1 MVSNVQPLN
10 DSPRVSKRTC
20 SRLLA
25 CRGVTETKRAPPR
38 YSTPF
43 KTNGADADEVT
54 LAAVFL
60 TGFFRG
66 FATADD
72 DDGASALL
80 RPARRSAICCFSSSH
95 WPDSARRA
103 APAPQRAALPTSFAA
118 VIGRAAGSL
127 PADFPRALAL
137 TVPESPR

>member
-1 MVSNVQPLN
+1 MNAERQRA
-10 DSPRVSKRTC
+10 PRRAKGGLTGVDGQQHPAAKRLAGVSKRTC

-43 KTNGADADEVT
+43 KTNGADADEIT

-72 DDGASALL
+72 DDGASALFTPGEKIGHLLLQFQPLAGQRPVALLQHLNAL
-80 RPARRSAICCFSSSH
+80 RYRRH
-95 WPDSARRA
+95 
-103 APAPQRAALPTSFAA
+103 L
-118 VIGRAAGSL
+118 L
-127 PADFPRALAL
+127 L
-137 TVPESPR
+137 

>member
-1 MVSNVQPLN
+1 MVSNIQPLN
-10 DSPRVSKRTC
+10 DSPGVSKRTC

-43 KTNGADADEVT
+43 KTNGADADEIT

-95 WPDSARRA
+95 WPDSAPSRCSS
-103 APAPQRAALPTSFAA
+103 TSTRYVTD
-118 VIGRAAGSL
+118 VICCCNWACCWFTSCRFSASACVNCS
-127 PADFPRALAL
+127 
-137 TVPESPR
+137 